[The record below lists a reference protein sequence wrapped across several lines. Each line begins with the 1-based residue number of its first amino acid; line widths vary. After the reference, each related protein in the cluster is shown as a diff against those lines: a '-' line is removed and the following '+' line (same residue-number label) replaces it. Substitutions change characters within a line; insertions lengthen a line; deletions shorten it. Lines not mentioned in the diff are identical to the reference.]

1 MCINEYIICLAL
13 CLLIFLSVCAI
24 CCCCVFLKYRTGNYI
39 ACCLSESKICV
50 IGQLHLLYK
59 CKFIV
64 RMFVWII
71 SEKEYIK
78 KGKRSCNRKR
88 RIVRVFSSIKINW
101 QCLSVFSLAVLFVVS
116 VLAFKW
122 VHYAINRKLSTLY
135 RDISFSLILT
145 VYVH

>member
-1 MCINEYIICLAL
+1 M
-13 CLLIFLSVCAI
+13 CAI
-24 CCCCVFLKYRTGNYI
+24 CCCCCLLCSSCILKYRTGNYI

-71 SEKEYIK
+71 SEKEYTK
-78 KGKRSCNRKR
+78 NGKRSCNRKR
-88 RIVRVFSSIKINW
+88 RIVWVFSSIKINW

-122 VHYAINRKLSTLY
+122 IHYAINRKLSTLY

-145 VYVH
+145 VNVH